1 MRKEVED
8 LMSLFKDSFINENNE
23 LILVPKTNLYFRLDD
38 VNTIEDLIYKIFAW
52 CSRDCYKAQP
62 FYAEWRNNKYHND
75 LIDKFNEFLGVD
87 YNIDKWEWIYTEFG
101 NGCNKEKCREF
112 IKEEFKLCI

>member
-1 MRKEVED
+1 MIKKEIED
-8 LMSLFKDSFINENNE
+8 LMGLFKGSFINENNE

-38 VNTIEDLIYKIFAW
+38 VNTIEDLIYKILAW
-52 CSRDCYKAQP
+52 CSRDCCKAQP

-87 YNIDKWEWIYTEFG
+87 YDIGKWGWIYTEFG

-112 IKEEFKLCI
+112 IKEEF